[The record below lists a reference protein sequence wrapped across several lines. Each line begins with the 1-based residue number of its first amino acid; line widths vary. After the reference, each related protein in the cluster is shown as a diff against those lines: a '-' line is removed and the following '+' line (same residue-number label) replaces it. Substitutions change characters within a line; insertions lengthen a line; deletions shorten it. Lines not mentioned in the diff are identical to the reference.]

1 MPKPSSSEYAQI
13 IDDIYLAYF
22 NVLSTEENP
31 DLADIFAE
39 YAAPANGDTVDH
51 GDDAEQPIGALPRAK
66 TFRHA
71 A

>member
-1 MPKPSSSEYAQI
+1 M
-13 IDDIYLAYF
+13 AYF
-22 NVLSTEENP
+22 NVLSAEQNP

-39 YAAPANGDTVDH
+39 YAAPANGDAVDH
-51 GDDAEQPIGALPRAK
+51 GDDAQQSVATLPPAK

>member
-22 NVLSTEENP
+22 NVLSAEDDS
-31 DLADIFAE
+31 DLADVLAE
-39 YAAPANGDTVDH
+39 YAAPANGDAVDRREN
-51 GDDAEQPIGALPRAK
+51 AQQPATLPRAK
-66 TFRHA
+66 TFRRA

>member
-22 NVLSTEENP
+22 KALSTEDDT
-31 DLADIFAE
+31 DLADVFAE
-39 YAAPANGDTVDH
+39 YAAPANADAVDR
-51 GDDAEQPIGALPRAK
+51 GEDAQQPVTTLPPRK
-66 TFRHA
+66 TFRRA

>member
-22 NVLSTEENP
+22 NVLSAEDDT
-31 DLADIFAE
+31 DLADVLAE
-39 YAAPANGDTVDH
+39 YAAPASGDAVDR
-51 GDDAEQPIGALPRAK
+51 GDNAQQPVTLPPGK

>member
-22 NVLSTEENP
+22 SVLSAEENP
-31 DLADIFAE
+31 DFADIFAE
-39 YAAPANGDTVDH
+39 YAAPANADAVDGGDEVQ
-51 GDDAEQPIGALPRAK
+51 QPVPASPPAK
-66 TFRHA
+66 TFRRA

>member
-1 MPKPSSSEYAQI
+1 MPKPSNSEYAQI

-22 NVLSTEENP
+22 SVLSAEENP
-31 DLADIFAE
+31 DFADIFAE
-39 YAAPANGDTVDH
+39 YAAPANGDSVDH
-51 GDDAEQPIGALPRAK
+51 GDDAQPLNTLPPVK

>member
-1 MPKPSSSEYAQI
+1 MPKPSISEYAQI

-31 DLADIFAE
+31 DFADIFAE
-39 YAAPANGDTVDH
+39 YTAPANGDTVDH
-51 GDDAEQPIGALPRAK
+51 GGDAQQSISALPRAK

>member
-1 MPKPSSSEYAQI
+1 MPKPSNPEYAQI

-22 NVLSTEENP
+22 SVLSAEENP
-31 DLADIFAE
+31 DFADIFAE
-39 YAAPANGDTVDH
+39 YAAPANGDAVDH
-51 GDDAEQPIGALPRAK
+51 GDDAQQPLTALQPAK

>member
-13 IDDIYLAYF
+13 IDDMYLAYF
-22 NVLSTEENP
+22 NVLSAEQNP

-39 YAAPANGDTVDH
+39 YAAPANGDAVGH
-51 GDDAEQPIGALPRAK
+51 GDDAQQSVATLPPAK
-66 TFRHA
+66 TFRRA

>member
-22 NVLSTEENP
+22 NVLSAEDDP
-31 DLADIFAE
+31 DLADIIAE
-39 YAAPANGDTVDH
+39 YAAPADGDAVDR
-51 GDDAEQPIGALPRAK
+51 GNDVQQSVTTLLPAK
-66 TFRHA
+66 AFRHA

>member
-1 MPKPSSSEYAQI
+1 MPKPSSPEYAQI

-22 NVLSTEENP
+22 SVLSAKENP
-31 DLADIFAE
+31 DFADIFAE
-39 YAAPANGDTVDH
+39 YAAPANGDAVEQH
-51 GDDAEQPIGALPRAK
+51 DDAQPPITALLPSK